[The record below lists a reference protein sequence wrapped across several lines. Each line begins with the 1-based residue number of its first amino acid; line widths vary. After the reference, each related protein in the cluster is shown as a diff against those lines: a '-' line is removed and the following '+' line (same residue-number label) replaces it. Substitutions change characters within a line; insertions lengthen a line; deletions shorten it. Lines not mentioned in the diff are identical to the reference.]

1 MLGFVFLGV
10 VASFGATATALF
22 YGLPI
27 WLAIL
32 IYVAT
37 GTTTLLAIVGWVAI
51 REKLVTSSGNNE
63 EFEFGMQGSQ
73 S

>member
-37 GTTTLLAIVGWVAI
+37 GTTTLLAILGYVAI
-51 REKLVTSSGNNE
+51 REKLVTSSGNSE